1 MMKQQLDFD
10 NIELSFYERLVLKTI
25 PIFKSAFFY
34 NKRTIDDLLTLGLI
48 SRSCEVKFNH
58 FCYKVTHNGKM
69 YFRYKRKR
77 MIIFMVPVVI
87 SVIALL
93 AAYDV
98 VYIKWLHELLSKLVS
113 LLKTILESL
122 GIST

>member
-1 MMKQQLDFD
+1 MKQQIDFD

-34 NKRTIDDLLTLGLI
+34 RKRTIDDLLTIGLI
-48 SRSCEVKFNH
+48 VPSHEVKFKH

-98 VYIKWLHELLSKLVS
+98 VYIKWLHEVLSKLAL
-113 LLKTILESL
+113 LLKTMWESL

>member
-1 MMKQQLDFD
+1 MKQQLDFD

-25 PIFKSAFFY
+25 PVLKSAFFY
-34 NKRTIDDLLTLGLI
+34 RKGTIDDLITIGLI
-48 SRSCEVKFNH
+48 APSHEVKFKH

-77 MIIFMVPVVI
+77 MIVFLIPVVI

-98 VYIKWLHELLSKLVS
+98 VYIKWLHEVLLKLAS
-113 LLKTILESL
+113 LLKTIWESL
-122 GIST
+122 EIST

>member
-1 MMKQQLDFD
+1 MKQQIDFD

-34 NKRTIDDLLTLGLI
+34 RKNTINDLLNIGLI
-48 SRSCEVKFNH
+48 APSHEVKFKH

-77 MIIFMVPVVI
+77 MIIFLVPVII

-93 AAYDV
+93 AAYDI
-98 VYIKWLHELLSKLVS
+98 VYIKWLHELLLKSMS

-122 GIST
+122 GIYT

>member
-1 MMKQQLDFD
+1 MKQQLDFD

-48 SRSCEVKFNH
+48 SRSCKVKFNH

>member
-1 MMKQQLDFD
+1 MKQQLDFD

-34 NKRTIDDLLTLGLI
+34 NKRTINDLLTLGLI
-48 SRSCEVKFNH
+48 SRSYKVKFNH

-77 MIIFMVPVVI
+77 MIIFMVPVFI